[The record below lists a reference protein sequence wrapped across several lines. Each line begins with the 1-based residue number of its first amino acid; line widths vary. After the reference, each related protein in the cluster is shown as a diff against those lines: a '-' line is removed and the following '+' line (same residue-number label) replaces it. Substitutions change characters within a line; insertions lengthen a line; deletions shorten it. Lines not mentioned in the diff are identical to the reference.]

1 MENNNDQDYIITLSE
16 NEGSSDEII
25 EITPTPLAKKK
36 RGCPAKL
43 SKALGKQ
50 KMTNTTLESTDR
62 APNDSNP
69 FKQTAAIIKPQ
80 IKFLL
85 DDGEKCSKNYK
96 YDGSTGNLSYHL
108 VKHGIIPPLESG
120 IISPMHTQS
129 ASNKNG
135 QKEKE
140 LSTLRWILL
149 TTQPLSTIT
158 QKAYIK
164 HMYIIDPQ
172 FTVPREKKLRMMIAR
187 SYGYNKE
194 KLKLLLKTAQSI
206 SLTTDLWSS
215 RSKHGY
221 LGLTATWINKNFEI
235 IDILLEISYFPTPH
249 TAKAITEG
257 IKNAMQKWEIKN
269 LVVSITTDNGAN
281 VVAAIRDLTP
291 IKRLSCAAHTLQ
303 LAISK
308 GLKVVENLVSRT
320 KQLINFF
327 STQKQIERLIKVQ
340 KEIGYEEPLHLI
352 QDIFT
357 RWNSSYLAW
366 DQLIFLQYA
375 VLQLSVNLSCSLIS
389 EEKTDGIRLKKIMIK
404 DNEWQLLDEL
414 YLTNSLK
421 PSDNSYEVLEDSDDN
436 TINSDIVEEESSQI
450 EVDYSNISEVLKNVK
465 NKIYLGL
472 KHYWAMPNEF
482 GIIAALLDPR
492 YKDLNFITDEETKVK
507 IHSSLQIQY
516 NQLKREMQQQTSTP
530 PSPTISTI
538 STTSTSSTPSMR
550 SLHEHQ
556 ERCQQKVKKMFQTK
570 ESSTS
575 SSAIADEITTYFL
588 LPEIFPV
595 LSIIARKYLGI
606 PATSVASEQLFSDAG
621 NHITVKRSLLDPALL
636 GKMVFLKRNM
646 KTIDHI
652 NIFPP
657 NLNVENND
665 YVEDEHEL
673 EELLDE

>member
-1 MENNNDQDYIITLSE
+1 MEFISE
-16 NEGSSDEII
+16 NEGSSDEIV

-36 RGCPAKL
+36 KGCPAKL

-62 APNDSNP
+62 APNNSNP

-80 IKFLL
+80 TKFLL

-140 LSTLRWILL
+140 LSTLR
-149 TTQPLSTIT
+149 STI
-158 QKAYIK
+158 YSSW
-164 HMYIIDPQ
+164 
-172 FTVPREKKLRMMIAR
+172 RKKLRMMIAR

-235 IDILLEISYFPTPH
+235 MDVLLEISYFPTPH

-257 IKNAMQKWEIKN
+257 IKNAMQKWEIEN

-308 GLKVVENLVSRT
+308 GLKVIENLVSRT

-352 QDIFT
+352 QDIST

-366 DQLIFLQYA
+366 I
-375 VLQLSVNLSCSLIS
+375 
-389 EEKTDGIRLKKIMIK
+389 G
-404 DNEWQLLDEL
+404 
-414 YLTNSLK
+414 
-421 PSDNSYEVLEDSDDN
+421 
-436 TINSDIVEEESSQI
+436 
-450 EVDYSNISEVLKNVK
+450 
-465 NKIYLGL
+465 
-472 KHYWAMPNEF
+472 
-482 GIIAALLDPR
+482 
-492 YKDLNFITDEETKVK
+492 
-507 IHSSLQIQY
+507 
-516 NQLKREMQQQTSTP
+516 
-530 PSPTISTI
+530 
-538 STTSTSSTPSMR
+538 
-550 SLHEHQ
+550 
-556 ERCQQKVKKMFQTK
+556 
-570 ESSTS
+570 
-575 SSAIADEITTYFL
+575 
-588 LPEIFPV
+588 
-595 LSIIARKYLGI
+595 
-606 PATSVASEQLFSDAG
+606 
-621 NHITVKRSLLDPALL
+621 
-636 GKMVFLKRNM
+636 
-646 KTIDHI
+646 
-652 NIFPP
+652 
-657 NLNVENND
+657 
-665 YVEDEHEL
+665 
-673 EELLDE
+673 